1 MARFD
6 IICAYALLFYIIF
19 GLYELFATPANHDL
33 ISKPLN
39 DLFDKTGLIPK
50 SHNVQG
56 KYGIN
61 DRVYARD
68 MNNKKTKQTVAQLYH
83 DPIWA
88 PLYPFDYEKDY
99 DPDPMLDHMKR
110 MNYSYPIICVILYIC
125 MIAPR
130 LLEESDIKAKEKAAN
145 AKLTPAEREAKK
157 KAADEAKKAAKKKA
171 LENPKAKSFTTLAAW
186 NLFLS
191 LFSAWGMIRTVPH
204 LIKLITTV
212 SFQET
217 VCLPAS
223 INFGVSA
230 SGLAAQMFCLSKL
243 PELIDTI
250 FTIVKGK
257 TPIFLHWYHHITV
270 LLYCWNSYVTESS
283 AGIYFIAMNY
293 TVHAIMYF
301 YYFMNELGIVPKWFK
316 TELITSIQLAQMFG
330 GMFIVGSSIHY
341 YYETKGNC
349 SNQTSTLICGFL
361 MYASYAYLF
370 LEFFIGKYLTGS
382 SQLPAAAA
390 AETKKS
396 K

>member
-1 MARFD
+1 
-6 IICAYALLFYIIF
+6 
-19 GLYELFATPANHDL
+19 
-33 ISKPLN
+33 
-39 DLFDKTGLIPK
+39 
-50 SHNVQG
+50 
-56 KYGIN
+56 
-61 DRVYARD
+61 
-68 MNNKKTKQTVAQLYH
+68 
-83 DPIWA
+83 
-88 PLYPFDYEKDY
+88 
-99 DPDPMLDHMKR
+99 
-110 MNYSYPIICVILYIC
+110 